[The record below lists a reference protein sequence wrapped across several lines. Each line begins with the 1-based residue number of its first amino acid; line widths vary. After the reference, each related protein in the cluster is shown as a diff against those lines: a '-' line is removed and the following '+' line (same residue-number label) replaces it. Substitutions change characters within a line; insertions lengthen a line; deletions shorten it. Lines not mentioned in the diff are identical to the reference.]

1 MPPPPR
7 TGGGGGPS
15 AQSWGAWLDRNRF
28 YVMAVIG
35 ILLVGYGMSTRG
47 GGGGGGG
54 AARPVSLPASDEPP
68 KPVPGAKH
76 PSALKPHPATSKVH
90 AVNEP
95 REDDK
100 WIGLHNKYA
109 YEVQAKAKA
118 PGAISTV
125 FYGDSIFEAFRG
137 SKLGIAADAFAGGP
151 AVWAKHFKAHA
162 LDLAIAGDTA
172 SNLLWRIRNGESP
185 APLGPAVKAVVI
197 NVGTNDIKKMAVEG
211 DAADLADGVAN
222 GKSLGAAIAAI
233 VETLRE
239 EAPGAHA
246 VVMAVLPRGDTT
258 KGGDAAWAQPSV
270 YTPSIDHTN
279 AALKAYAA
287 SHAESVTFVDCGSA
301 VLDKAGGRLSKEAL
315 PDTTHPS
322 AAALEAIAASC
333 LKPALDKVV
342 G

>member
-1 MPPPPR
+1 MAPPPR
-7 TGGGGGPS
+7 GGGPS
-15 AQSWGAWLDRNRF
+15 PAQSWGAWLDRNRF

-35 ILLVGYGMSTRG
+35 VLLVGYGMSTRG
-47 GGGGGGG
+47 GGG
-54 AARPVSLPASDEPP
+54 ASSAKPVALPASDEPP
-68 KPVPGAKH
+68 KPIPGAKH
-76 PSALKPHPATSKVH
+76 PSAIKPHPAASKVH
-90 AVNEP
+90 ALNEP

-100 WIGLHNKYA
+100 WMGLHTKYA
-109 YEVQAKAKA
+109 YEVQARAKA
-118 PGAISTV
+118 QAVSAV

-137 SKLGIAADAFAGGP
+137 SKLGIPADAFAGGP

-185 APLGPAVKAVVI
+185 RPLTPAVKAFVI
-197 NVGTNDIKKMAVEG
+197 NIGTNDIKKMAVEG
-211 DAADLADGVAN
+211 DSADLADGVAN

-233 VETLRE
+233 VETLKE

-246 VVMAVLPRGDTT
+246 IIMAVLPRGDTT
-258 KGGDAAWAQPSV
+258 KAGDAQWDQPSV
-270 YTPSIDHTN
+270 YSPSIDHTN

-287 SHAESVTFVDCGSA
+287 AHAGGMTFVDCGSA
-301 VLDKAGGRLSKEAL
+301 VKAGGGRGGLKKEAL

-322 AAALEAIAASC
+322 AAALEAIASSC
-333 LKPALDKVV
+333 LKPALDKVM

>member
-1 MPPPPR
+1 MAPPPR
-7 TGGGGGPS
+7 GGGGQS
-15 AQSWGAWLDRNRF
+15 QSWGAWLDRNRF

-47 GGGGGGG
+47 GAG
-54 AARPVSLPASDEPP
+54 AGSAKPVSLAASDEPP
-68 KPVPGAKH
+68 KPIPGAKH
-76 PSALKPHPATSKVH
+76 PSAIKPHPAASKIH

-109 YEVQAKAKA
+109 YEVQARAKA
-118 PGAISTV
+118 QAVTTI

-137 SKLGIAADAFAGGP
+137 SKLGIAADVFSGGP

-185 APLGPAVKAVVI
+185 RPLTPAVKAFVI
-197 NVGTNDIKKMAVEG
+197 NIGTNDIKKMAVEG
-211 DAADLADGVAN
+211 DSADLADGVAN
-222 GKSLGAAIAAI
+222 GKTLSAAIAAI
-233 VETLRE
+233 VETLKE
-239 EAPGAHA
+239 EAPDAHA

-258 KGGDAAWAQPSV
+258 KEGDAQWAQPSV

-287 SHAESVTFVDCGSA
+287 AHAGSVTFVDCGAA
-301 VLDKAGGRLSKEAL
+301 VRAGVGGALKKEAL

-322 AAALEAIAASC
+322 AEALEAIASGC
-333 LKPALDKVV
+333 LKPALDKVM